1 MRQGVR
7 REQPGTGV
15 VMKAAVYYETGGP
28 EVFRYEDVPDP
39 VPGGRDVLVKVE
51 AISIEGGDTLA
62 RAMGELGAVPHI
74 VGYQC
79 AGTVIATGDDVE
91 GFSVGDRVV
100 TVGLDG
106 SHAELRVVPTPFC
119 WHVPPG
125 LSTEEAAC
133 VPVPFGTADDC
144 LFEFGRLQAGETALV
159 HAGGSGVG
167 IAAVQ
172 MASRAGAR
180 VLATASSEEKLSRLA
195 ALGLDD
201 GINYATTDFV
211 EEVRRLTEGRGADVI
226 VDSVG
231 GPTLQGS
238 LRCLAYRGRC
248 VTVGDAGRRAAE
260 QLDIS
265 TLRPNNQSLIGVF
278 LGAELFL
285 NPRTHAMIG
294 RHFDEIASGSLQ
306 VVIDRRFALSEAA
319 QAHAYIE
326 SRQAFGRVLL
336 VP

>member
-1 MRQGVR
+1 
-7 REQPGTGV
+7 
-15 VMKAAVYYETGGP
+15 MKAAVYYETGGP

-39 VPGGRDVLVKVE
+39 VAGSRDLLVRAE

-62 RAMGELGAVPHI
+62 RAMGELAAVPHI

-79 AGTVIATGDDVE
+79 AGTVIATGADVE

-100 TVGLDG
+100 ALGLDG
-106 SHAELRVVPTPFC
+106 SHAELRAVPTSFC
-119 WHVPPG
+119 WPVPTG
-125 LSTEEAAC
+125 LSIETAAC
-133 VPVPFGTADDC
+133 VPVAFGTADDC

-167 IAAVQ
+167 IAAIQ

-180 VLATASSEEKLSRLA
+180 VLATASSDEKLSRLA
-195 ALGLDD
+195 PLGLDD

-211 EEVRRLTEGRGADVI
+211 TEVRRLTEGRGADVI

-231 GPTLQGS
+231 GPILQGS
-238 LRCLAYRGRC
+238 LHCLAYRGRC
-248 VTVGDAGRRAAE
+248 VTVGDAGRRGGE
-260 QLDIS
+260 QLDVS

-285 NPRTHAMIG
+285 NPRTHAMIA
-294 RHFDEIASGSLQ
+294 RHLDEIASGSLQ
-306 VVIDRRFALSEAA
+306 VVIDRRFALSDAEE
-319 QAHAYIE
+319 AHAYIE
-326 SRQAFGRVLL
+326 SRQSFGRVLL
-336 VP
+336 LP